1 MMLANMFLLK
11 IYDVSLLGLL
21 VVFAQIG
28 IPMALYEVQ
37 ARSKQRKKVR
47 R

>member
-1 MMLANMFLLK
+1 M
-11 IYDVSLLGLL
+11 YDFSDSSVI
-21 VVFAQIG
+21 AQIG